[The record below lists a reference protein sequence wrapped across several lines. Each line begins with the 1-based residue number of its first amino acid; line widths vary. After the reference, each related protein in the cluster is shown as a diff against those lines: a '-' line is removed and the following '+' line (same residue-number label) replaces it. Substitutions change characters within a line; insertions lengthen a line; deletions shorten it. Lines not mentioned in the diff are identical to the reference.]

1 MSYGLKVQGSDT
13 GGNFT
18 VMDTDL
24 NLLNMV
30 VVDKGR
36 ASVISPQD
44 LSSYLQ
50 PEDLLFVKRPTA
62 PGEAEFQPVTIEAGT
77 VEGRTIKYFYAPT
90 YYFIEH
96 DPVTGVIR
104 FKGGDYGYVNTGD
117 VRGSVRLAGY
127 DDWDAEFDY
136 FIVRKASTVIADGV
150 GRDDQYGIKILT
162 SSGEV
167 SYDSRAAI
175 TNDTFSIETYLPAS
189 SQYFFG
195 AYQGFNFSEGCYVN
209 IEWARG
215 YEATG
220 GLIIRGIRIENTS
233 AYVLDGQVV
242 MSSRG
247 PELKFLPN
255 RSVVFAAKL
264 NDVATTPPTPS
275 DPETEEPPAPPST
288 DYSGTITYD
297 SVSTFTEGGNIVF
310 NATTNISAPY
320 HIKVFRLT
328 GSDGADG
335 GDIVSSTSIFE
346 GTSKTISIQSSN
358 DTTQSSRTVSYQRDV
373 NYIGNSTV
381 NRVSSYTRGIAK
393 SYTGDFIGDFVGNY
407 TRTSSFLGNFT
418 GDYSGQRGPYTR
430 SLNFSRNYVG
440 NFTNSRTSV
449 YTLGVT
455 RTKESAFS
463 SYYVGEYDKSFVGD
477 FVGNYT
483 RSSSFVTPTTYE
495 GNYTLLTQYIGDYN
509 IITSREPRE
518 GIFIGPVYYTGNNVQ
533 YYAGDFTKIRNQT
546 FYSKTDFTGDFIS
559 EFTRTQ
565 ISTRVSSYVGPRTSI
580 RYDVGNYSRNF
591 IGDFVGDFVSTRT
604 SVRVSSYTGPRTS
617 IRYDVGNYSRNFIGD
632 FVGDYSRSSTFTT
645 PVNYIGNYTRNSA
658 YTRLVFNN
666 NPAEPDWVN
675 IAITKP
681 LQYEGNYSRS
691 FVGNFTKI
699 RPQGFSNTVGYTGNF
714 TGDYITNNVAIRTA
728 QGTFTRSFI
737 GDFVSTT
744 DSFLYV
750 ANNTKINIIQDF
762 NTGGGDPFS
771 PREETSSFVV
781 TIFYNGV
788 SIWSQDYSS
797 FSLAS
802 NGGPWQAGGYWYHM
816 GDLVDGFPFSTTGA
830 NYKVARTNSSA
841 TPSATTQTN
850 RTRTS
855 TVSRTG
861 TIYYVGTRTSN
872 VEKVSTRIR
881 NVNVTS
887 TGYFTRNVP
896 KTYTSNYER
905 YRVADFERNRNANVV
920 TSTGYF
926 TDYKN
931 RTATYTGDFIG
942 NYTGDFA
949 GSRTSTNTLY
959 FTGNLN
965 RQLNRTRISTLNFEG
980 NYTGD
985 FAGSRTINRT
995 LYFTGNI
1002 TRQLNR
1008 TRISTVQYLR
1018 TLYYNRNVIKT
1029 STQDFQRQRLAN
1041 FTRTRSANVVTSTGY
1056 YTDYINRTATFIGD
1070 FIGNYLGNYTGTI
1083 YYAGTTT
1090 STQGFSRDVLKS
1102 YIGVSSTRVS
1112 NYFRPGTFE
1121 GNYQKTSTVDYT
1133 DEINRTQNFTAIFTG
1148 TYGGQSQQTFTGN
1161 FVGNYVGDFARN
1173 ATATT
1178 SGTSELGWAGETF
1191 SIELRLGDTTEAVN
1205 APRGSE
1211 GTLDSK
1217 TFTLY
1222 DNDSGTILSTT
1233 STRIS
1238 DQDTTHK
1245 VEFNFSTEGNSSVT
1259 GRISTSGVIVSGPFA
1274 ISSGAN
1280 TITVNNVPTV
1290 GGNKTYSLY
1299 VNKGDGTE
1307 IFAGSYTVYRSATN
1321 DPAPAPA
1328 PAPSPAPAPAPEPE
1342 PGPSQPNDNIAR

>member
-1 MSYGLKVQGSDT
+1 MSYGLKVQGSDA

-62 PGEAEFQPVTIEAGT
+62 PGEADFQSVTTEVQGAP
-77 VEGRTIKYFYAPT
+77 GRVANFYSPT
-90 YYFIEH
+90 YYYINH
-96 DPVTGVIR
+96 NPISGVIE
-104 FKGGDYGYVNTGD
+104 FKGGDYVYVYTGNTRGD
-117 VRGSVRLAGY
+117 MRLVAY
-127 DDWDAEFDY
+127 QDWDVEFDY
-136 FIVRKASTVIADGV
+136 FIVRKASTIIADGV

-162 SSGEV
+162 SAGEV

-175 TNDTFSIETYLPAS
+175 TNDTFAIETYLPPS
-189 SQYFFG
+189 TSYYRQSNY
-195 AYQGFNFSEGCYVN
+195 YEGFTFSNGCYVN
-209 IEWARG
+209 IEWAKG
-215 YEATG
+215 YEFADG
-220 GLIIRGIRIENTS
+220 IIIIRGLKINNTS
-233 AYVLDGQVV
+233 AYVLDGDVV
-242 MSSRG
+242 LEEAG
-247 PELKFLPN
+247 APDILYVPN
-255 RSVVFAAKL
+255 RSVIFAARL
-264 NDVATTPPTPS
+264 NDVATTPPTTS
-275 DPETEEPPAPPST
+275 DPDTEEPPAPPST
-288 DYSGTITYD
+288 DYSGTIAYD
-297 SVSTFTEGGNIVF
+297 SASTFTEGGNIVF

-335 GDIVSSTSIFE
+335 GDIVSSTSTFE

-373 NYIGNSTV
+373 NYVGNSTV
-381 NRVSSYTRGIAK
+381 NRVSSYTRGVAK

-407 TRTSSFLGNFT
+407 TRTSSFLGNFV
-418 GDYSGQRGPYTR
+418 GNYSGQRGPYTR
-430 SLNFSRNYVG
+430 ILDFTRNYVG

-455 RTKESAFS
+455 STKESAFS
-463 SYYVGEYDKSFVGD
+463 SYYIGEYDKSFIGD

-483 RSSSFVTPTTYE
+483 RNSSFVTPTSYA
-495 GNYTLLTQYIGDYN
+495 GNYTLLASYTGTYDPSGN
-509 IITSREPRE
+509 EPIE
-518 GIFIGPVYYTGNNVQ
+518 QVFIGPVYYVGNYVQ
-533 YYAGDFTKIRNQT
+533 YYAGDYTKIRSQT
-546 FYSKTDFTGDFIS
+546 FYSKTDFTGDFVGDFVSTRIS
-559 EFTRTQ
+559 A
-565 ISTRVSSYVGPRTSI
+565 RVSSYVGPRTSI
-580 RYDVGNYSRNF
+580 RYDVGNYTRNF
-591 IGDFVGDFVSTRT
+591 IGDFVG
-604 SVRVSSYTGPRTS
+604 
-617 IRYDVGNYSRNFIGD
+617 NYSRL
-632 FVGDYSRSSTFTT
+632 STFTT
-645 PVNYIGNYTRNSA
+645 PVSYEGNYTRNSS

-666 NPAEPDWVN
+666 NPSEPDWVSVV
-675 IAITKP
+675 ITKP

-699 RPQGFSNTVGYTGNF
+699 RTQGFSNTIGYEGNF
-714 TGDYITNNVAIRTA
+714 TGDYVANYAVIRTK
-728 QGTFTRSFI
+728 QSSFTRSFI
-737 GDFVSTT
+737 GNFVSTT

-750 ANNTKINIIQDF
+750 ANNKLINIKQDS
-762 NTGGGDPFS
+762 NTSDGDPFNA
-771 PREETSSFVV
+771 PGESSSVFVV

-788 SIWSQDYSS
+788 SVWSQDYST
-797 FSLAS
+797 FSQAT
-802 NGGPWQAGGYWYHM
+802 NGSPWQTGGYYYHI
-816 GDLVDGFPFSTTGA
+816 GDLVTGFPFSSTGA
-830 NYKVARTNSSA
+830 DYKVARTNSSS
-841 TPSATTQTN
+841 TPPATTQTD
-850 RTRTS
+850 RISTS

-861 TIYYVGTRTSN
+861 TIYYTGTRTSN
-872 VEKVSTRIR
+872 IEKVSTRIR
-881 NVNVTS
+881 NANVTS

-896 KTYTSNYER
+896 KTYTSNYQR
-905 YRVADFERNRNANVV
+905 YRVADFTRNRNDNVV
-920 TSTGYF
+920 TSSRYF
-926 TDYKN
+926 TDLKN
-931 RTATYTGDFIG
+931 RTVTYTGNFEG
-942 NYTGDFA
+942 NYTGDFL

-959 FTGNLN
+959 FAGNLN
-965 RQLNRTRISTLNFEG
+965 RQLNSTRI
-980 NYTGD
+980 
-985 FAGSRTINRT
+985 RP
-995 LYFTGNI
+995 
-1002 TRQLNR
+1002 
-1008 TRISTVQYLR
+1008 VQYSR

-1029 STQDFQRQRLAN
+1029 STKDFQRQRLAN
-1041 FTRTRSANVVTSTGY
+1041 FTRTRNSNVVTSTGY
-1056 YTDYINRTATFIGD
+1056 YTDLKNRTATFIGD

-1090 STQGFSRDVLKS
+1090 STQVFSRDVLR
-1102 YIGVSSTRVS
+1102 YYTGVSSTRVG

-1121 GNYQKTSTVDYT
+1121 GNYQKTSTADYT
-1133 DEINRTQNFTAIFTG
+1133 DQINRTQNFTAIFTG
-1148 TYGGQSQQTFTGN
+1148 TYGGQSQQTFTGD
-1161 FVGNYVGDFARN
+1161 FVGNYVGDFASN
-1173 ATATT
+1173 TTATT

-1238 DQDTTHK
+1238 DQDTTHE

-1259 GRISTSGVIVSGPFA
+1259 GRISTAGSIVSGPFA

-1280 TITVNNVPTV
+1280 TITVNNVPSV

-1321 DPAPAPA
+1321 DPAPAP
-1328 PAPSPAPAPAPEPE
+1328 SPAPAPAPEPE
-1342 PGPSQPNDNIAR
+1342 PGPGPDQPNDNIAV